1 MKLYLVIDMK
11 AVYKEKSKEYADIVS
26 ELKESLRNWLN
37 AKISKYRLNVLLY
50 IRNSLRFDFKKL
62 PFTKAIK
69 NVKY

>member
-37 AKISKYRLNVLLY
+37 AKIS
-50 IRNSLRFDFKKL
+50 
-62 PFTKAIK
+62 
-69 NVKY
+69 